1 MNIIDQLNSGALH
14 AKARATRPDCV
25 DAAGNIHCSPDRAKF
40 VDWVRANGV
49 DHPEYAARYVP
60 SH

>member
-1 MNIIDQLNSGALH
+1 MDILAKLNSGELH
-14 AKARATRPDCV
+14 ARSRKDRPECV
-25 DAAGNIHCSPDRAKF
+25 DNLGNIHCSPERARF
-40 VDWVRANGV
+40 VDWVAENGK